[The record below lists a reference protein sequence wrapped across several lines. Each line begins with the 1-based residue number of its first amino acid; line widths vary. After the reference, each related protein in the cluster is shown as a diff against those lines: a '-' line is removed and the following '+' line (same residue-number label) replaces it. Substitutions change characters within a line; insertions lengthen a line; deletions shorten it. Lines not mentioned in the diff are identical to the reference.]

1 MDDTIIVAIISVVG
15 SVTVALITS
24 GIPKKPSLKSLTTI
38 EVPRNAYNQLIAE
51 NLALK
56 EEIKQ
61 LKKELEK

>member
-1 MDDTIIVAIISVVG
+1 MDDTIIVAIISVMG

-24 GIPKKPSLKSLTTI
+24 GIPKKPSLKSLATI
-38 EVPRNAYNQLIAE
+38 EISRDTYNQLIAE

-56 EEIKQ
+56 EEIRQ